1 MNVSNDV
8 SPLRPLLFGA
18 LIGLI
23 VGLIIGLTWAWV
35 IKPATYAGGAQPHE
49 LSDEFQRAYVGA
61 VAEAYLTNRDANLAS
76 TRLRTFSV
84 EDKVRL
90 LSAVATDFTNRGLPN
105 QADEVGDLAQN
116 LQIQEV
122 WSAEEVSTG
131 LAAGGATD
139 AFAAKLGQT
148 SQAAPP
154 GQQPLPEAASR
165 GAGGFLRTL
174 LWILLVLLV
183 IAIGV
188 LLLLRLRPRRDTAV
202 APSAAELA
210 WDGFGPQPLRQWVG
224 TYTFGQDTYDESFTI
239 ETAENDFLGECGM
252 GILEGFASGSPKR
265 VLAFDVWLFDKTDI
279 RTVSMPVMSEYAYND
294 EILRG
299 KLSPDAT
306 PVLAV
311 EGHTFEIET
320 TALLVKAKI
329 EEVAYGEEQP
339 PNSYFSTLEI
349 SLTAHLK
356 PDIDVSGDMPVP
368 EEFG

>member
-1 MNVSNDV
+1 MNVSNDA

-18 LIGLI
+18 IVGLI
-23 VGLIIGLTWAWV
+23 IGLIIGLTWAWV
-35 IKPATYAGGAQPHE
+35 VDPVTYAGGAQPQE

-61 VAEAYLTNRDANLAS
+61 VAEAYLTNRDVSLAS
-76 TRLRTFSV
+76 NRLRTFSV

-90 LSAVATDFTNRGLPN
+90 LSAVATGFANRGLTTE
-105 QADEVGDLAQN
+105 ADGVGDLARN
-116 LQIQEV
+116 LQAQEG
-122 WSAEEVSTG
+122 WPAGEVSAG

-148 SQAAPP
+148 SQVAPP
-154 GQQPLPEAASR
+154 GQQPTPEAASR
-165 GAGGFLRTL
+165 GAGSFLRTL
-174 LWILLVLLV
+174 LWIVLVLLV

-188 LLLLRLRPRRDTAV
+188 LLLLRLGPRQAAGV
-202 APSAAELA
+202 APSAPELV

-224 TYTFGQDTYDESFTI
+224 TYAFGQDTYDESFTI

-265 VLAFDVWLFDKTDI
+265 ALAFDVWLFDKTDI
-279 RTVSMPVMSEYAYND
+279 RTVSMPVMSEFAYND

-299 KLSPDAT
+299 KLSPDAI
-306 PVLAV
+306 PILAV
-311 EGHTFEIET
+311 EGQTFEIET

-339 PNSYFSTLEI
+339 PNSYFTALKI
-349 SLTAHLK
+349 SLTAYLK
-356 PDIDVSGDMPVP
+356 PDVNVSGDMPVP
-368 EEFG
+368 EEFS